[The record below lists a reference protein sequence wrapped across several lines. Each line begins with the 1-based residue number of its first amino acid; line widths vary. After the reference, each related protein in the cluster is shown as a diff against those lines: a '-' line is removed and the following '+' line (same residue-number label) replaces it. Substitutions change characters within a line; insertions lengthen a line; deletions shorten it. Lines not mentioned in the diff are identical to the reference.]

1 MFLCIT
7 LLLQVYERAVG
18 TDEATSII
26 RIIEVAQIYLLP
38 LFHTV
43 IPL

>member
-1 MFLCIT
+1 M
-7 LLLQVYERAVG
+7 LLLEEYEGLIG

-43 IPL
+43 VSV